1 MQHWYGLV
9 IIWDRDDRGSYVH
22 VCARI
27 HKHSNNVHVST
38 NTPTYIRKIRHRR
51 TRESIDNKANG
62 FAAAEQSQ
70 YSESA
75 EKPEDYDGHRAV
87 RREKWRD
94 KSHHHNCQ
102 EA

>member
-9 IIWDRDDRGSYVH
+9 IIWDRDDRGS
-22 VCARI
+22 
-27 HKHSNNVHVST
+27 
-38 NTPTYIRKIRHRR
+38 YIRKIRHRR

-75 EKPEDYDGHRAV
+75 EKPEDDDGHRGV
-87 RREKWRD
+87 RCDKGRD

-102 EA
+102 EALVSSMA